1 MSSIADR
8 IKEINASLPQGTR
21 LVAVSKFHPAEAIQE
36 AYDAGHRLFGEN
48 KVQEL
53 VAKKN
58 LLPSDI
64 SWHFIGH
71 LQTNKVKMIVP
82 FVALIHSVDTEHLLK
97 EIDKQ
102 AAACGRTIEC
112 LLEVHVAREET
123 KFGFSPEEVRDLFA
137 NGAYKAYEHVKIVG
151 IMGMASHVDDEG
163 EIRKEFHALKTLF
176 DEVKNNYAPA
186 FRELSMGMSGD
197 YHIAVEE
204 GSTLVRIGTY
214 IFGER
219 LYV

>member
-8 IKEINASLPQGTR
+8 IKEINSSLREGTR
-21 LVAVSKFHPAEAIQE
+21 LVAVSKFHPVEAIKE
-36 AYDAGHRLFGEN
+36 AYDAGQRVFGEN

-53 VAKKN
+53 VSKKD

-71 LQTNKVKMIVP
+71 LQTNKVKQIVP
-82 FVALIHSVDTEHLLK
+82 FVSLIHSVDTEHLLA

-102 AAACGRTIEC
+102 ATACGKTVDC

-123 KFGFSPEEVRDLFA
+123 KFGFGLDDVRTFFET
-137 NGAYKAYEHVKIVG
+137 GADKSYGHVRIVG
-151 IMGMASHVDDEG
+151 IMGMASHVDDED
-163 EIRKEFHALKTLF
+163 EIRKEFHSLRSLF
-176 DEVKNNYAPA
+176 DEVKKRYAPW
-186 FRELSMGMSGD
+186 FSELSMGMSGD
-197 YHIAVEE
+197 YQIAMQE

-219 LYV
+219 LAK